1 MRTVDVGS
9 QAGAG
14 RRRVLRIPVIALL
27 VLGCSVRGGPAADP
41 TEDPRLA
48 DLLAHMSRVASLY
61 RALALRFECTETLEY
76 TAREDWPSRSGFA
89 RFSYL
94 YQRDEEGRFEDC
106 RLYRTTLTTAER
118 SRCVLPDEPGMPLYL
133 RNAYLWILAFS
144 DTRRPWHEYR
154 IAGEQAVLG
163 RPAILVEFGPRGAVR
178 PGVNDW
184 YGRAWIDRDTYQLLR
199 VHALR
204 PQYQH
209 AKEALERARMTNV
222 NGGTRAAEYEVESVE
237 TEFGEEKNGMRFVSE
252 IRLHV
257 ARYRWVKD
265 YREEALLDVRQT
277 YRDYR
282 FFRIASREEI
292 GAIVRG
298 EDPTAAPR

>member
-199 VHALR
+199 VHAMAGIGQVHATHEARCECRLQLADFRHLLPRLCPLPLLGVPGWWPANADPAFYDDASVFRSR
-204 PQYQH
+204 PRS
-209 AKEALERARMTNV
+209 A
-222 NGGTRAAEYEVESVE
+222 
-237 TEFGEEKNGMRFVSE
+237 
-252 IRLHV
+252 
-257 ARYRWVKD
+257 
-265 YREEALLDVRQT
+265 
-277 YRDYR
+277 
-282 FFRIASREEI
+282 
-292 GAIVRG
+292 
-298 EDPTAAPR
+298 